1 MRGFNSA
8 GEHVGR
14 GKGAM
19 NKRTQEAQAIMERL
33 GLDPLEGMIKIVLD
47 DVPCSTCRG
56 VGTTKYQP
64 AKDKEKLLERTC
76 ESCYGSGKEKISPEL
91 KGKML
96 TELAQYKYPKR
107 KAIDHAVEAGGTI
120 AEAMKRALARVKD
133 LK

>member
-1 MRGFNSA
+1 
-8 GEHVGR
+8 
-14 GKGAM
+14 M

-47 DVPCSTCRG
+47 DVPCLTCRG
-56 VGTTKYQP
+56 AGTTKYQP
-64 AKDKEKLLERTC
+64 ANGKDKLLERTC
-76 ESCYGSGKEKISPEL
+76 KSCDGSGKEKISPEL

-107 KAIDHAVEAGGTI
+107 KAIDHVVEQVGTI
-120 AEAMKRALARVKD
+120 AEAMKRAAARVKD